1 MLKKSFQTVT
11 RQQCKASIMLEGLA
25 GRGKS
30 GTALLIARALASDWD
45 KVYCIDTENN
55 SLNLFT
61 DIPASTGDTFKDFKT
76 VNLDPEDGYK
86 PSNYLELRDMA
97 INAGAEVVI
106 EDSIS
111 HAWQYEGGILTLVSN
126 FAARNPKGDKYAAW
140 RDETIA
146 KEKNLL
152 LSLLRS
158 NKCHVITTVRVK
170 EKFVPEVGDDGKTRI
185 RSIGE
190 QQIMQDDIK
199 FEPDLVLH
207 LEKPGSNK
215 SGVIKHPV
223 ATVVKSRY
231 AIFEEGQTYELTPTL
246 LQQLKEYLAEGT
258 NPEELLEKQRQ
269 EYVNALNEYL
279 TQNTSKRAV
288 WKVLKA
294 EMGFRDTKLEDIP
307 LNALKLLYSS
317 LIN

>member
-76 VNLDPEDGYK
+76 VNLEPEDGYK

-97 INAGAEVVI
+97 IKAGAEVVI

-126 FAARNPKGDKYAAW
+126 FAAKNPKGDKYAAW
-140 RDETIA
+140 RDENIA
-146 KEKNLL
+146 REKNLL

-170 EKFVPEVGDDGKTRI
+170 EKFVPETDDAGKMRI
-185 RSIGE
+185 KSIGE
-190 QQIMQDDIK
+190 QQIMQDDVK
-199 FEPDLVLH
+199 YEPDLVLH
-207 LEKPGSNK
+207 LERAGSNK
-215 SGVIKHPV
+215 DGIIKHPIV
-223 ATVVKSRY
+223 TVVKSRY
-231 AIFEEGQTYELTPTL
+231 AIFEENQTYELNPSI

-258 NPEELLEKQRQ
+258 SPEELLQRQRQ
-269 EYVNALNEYL
+269 EYVDALNEYL
-279 TQNTSKRAV
+279 RTNPSKQAIWR
-288 WKVLKA
+288 VLKA
-294 EMGFRDTKLEDIP
+294 DMGLKDTKLEDIP
-307 LNALKLLYSS
+307 LNALKLLYAQ
-317 LIN
+317 LI

>member
-76 VNLDPEDGYK
+76 VNLEPEDGYK

-97 INAGAEVVI
+97 IKAGAEVVI

-126 FAARNPKGDKYAAW
+126 FAAKNPKGDKYAAW
-140 RDETIA
+140 RDENIA
-146 KEKNLL
+146 REKNLL

-170 EKFVPEVGDDGKTRI
+170 EKFVPETDDAGKMRI

-190 QQIMQDDIK
+190 QQIMQDDVK
-199 FEPDLVLH
+199 YEPDLVLH
-207 LEKPGSNK
+207 LERPGSNK
-215 SGVIKHPV
+215 DGIIKHPV
-223 ATVVKSRY
+223 VTVVKSRY
-231 AIFEEGQTYELTPTL
+231 AIFEENQTYELNPSI

-258 NPEELLEKQRQ
+258 SPEELLQRQRQ
-269 EYVNALNEYL
+269 EYVDALNEYL
-279 TQNTSKRAV
+279 RTNPSKQAIWR
-288 WKVLKA
+288 VLKTD
-294 EMGFRDTKLEDIP
+294 MGLKDTKLEDIP
-307 LNALKLLYSS
+307 LNALKLLYAQ
-317 LIN
+317 LI

>member
-1 MLKKSFQTVT
+1 MLKKSFKTAA
-11 RQQCKASIMLEGLA
+11 RMQCKASIMLEGLA

-30 GTALLIARALASDWD
+30 GTALLIARALATDWD

-61 DIPASTGDTFKDFKT
+61 DIPASSGETFKDFKT
-76 VNLDPEDGYK
+76 VNLEPEDGYK

-97 INAGAEVVI
+97 IKAGAEVII

-126 FAARNPKGDKYAAW
+126 FTAKNAKGDKYAAW

-146 KEKNLL
+146 HEKNLL

-158 NKCHVITTVRVK
+158 NQCHVITTVRVK
-170 EKFVPEVGDDGKTRI
+170 EKFVPEPGDDGKIRI
-185 RSIGE
+185 KSIGE

-215 SGVIKHPV
+215 DGVIKHPI

-231 AIFEEGQTYELTPTL
+231 AIFEEGQTYELNPSIL
-246 LQQLKEYLAEGT
+246 KQLKEYLEEGVD
-258 NPEELLEKQRQ
+258 PEELLKQQ
-269 EYVNALNEYL
+269 KNEYIEAIKDYL
-279 TQNTSKRAV
+279 NANPNKKAI
-288 WKVLKA
+288 WKVLKVDA
-294 EMGFRDTKLEDIP
+294 GLKDTPLEEIP
-307 LNALKLLYSS
+307 LNALKILYAQ
-317 LIN
+317 LM

>member
-1 MLKKSFQTVT
+1 MLKKSFQTAK
-11 RQQCKASIMLEGLA
+11 RMQCKASIMLEGLA

-76 VNLDPEDGYK
+76 VNLEPEDGYK
-86 PSNYLELRDMA
+86 PSNYLELRNMA
-97 INAGAEVVI
+97 VQAGAEVIV

-126 FAARNPKGDKYAAW
+126 ISAKNPRGDKYAAW
-140 RDETIA
+140 RDEEVMR
-146 KEKNLL
+146 EKNLL

-158 NKCHVITTVRVK
+158 NQVHVITTVRVK
-170 EKFVPEVGDDGKTRI
+170 EKFAPETGDDGKTRI
-185 RSIGE
+185 KSLGE

-215 SGVIKHPV
+215 SGVIRHPI

-231 AIFEEGQTYELTPTL
+231 AIFEEGETYELTPVL
-246 LQQLKEYLAEGT
+246 LQQLKEYLEEGT
-258 NPEELLEKQRQ
+258 SPEELLEKQKQ
-269 EYVNALNEYL
+269 EYVTALSEYL
-279 TQNTSKRAV
+279 KQNPAKKAI

-294 EMGFRDTKLEDIP
+294 DAGLSNTPLEEIP
-307 LNALKLLYSS
+307 LNALKLLYAQ
-317 LIN
+317 LFN

>member
-30 GTALLIARALASDWD
+30 GTALLIARALASDWN

-61 DIPASTGDTFKDFKT
+61 DIPASSGDTFKDFKT
-76 VNLDPEDGYK
+76 VNLEPEDGYK

-97 INAGAEVVI
+97 IKAGAEVVI

-126 FAARNPKGDKYAAW
+126 FAAKNPKGDKYAAW

-146 KEKNLL
+146 HEKNLL

-158 NKCHVITTVRVK
+158 NQCHVITTVRVK
-170 EKFVPEVGDDGKTRI
+170 EKFVPETDDAGKMRI
-185 RSIGE
+185 KSIGE
-190 QQIMQDDIK
+190 QQIMQDDVK
-199 FEPDLVLH
+199 YEPDLVLH
-207 LEKPGSNK
+207 LERPGSNK
-215 SGVIKHPV
+215 DGVIKHPV
-223 ATVVKSRY
+223 VTVVKSRY
-231 AIFEEGQTYELTPTL
+231 AIFEEGQTYELSPSM

-258 NPEELLEKQRQ
+258 NPEELLQRQRQ
-269 EYVNALNEYL
+269 EYVDALNEYL
-279 TQNTSKRAV
+279 RTNPSKQAIWR
-288 WKVLKA
+288 VLKA
-294 EMGFRDTKLEDIP
+294 DMGLKDTKLEDIP
-307 LNALKLLYSS
+307 LNALKLLYTQ
-317 LIN
+317 LI